1 MEELRKEA
9 LEGIEEGMVVEV
21 FINNVDFVGTVKKIS
36 DNFIELV
43 IEIPISKNKV
53 KEVIG
58 RIDLVSIDA
67 IIVHSGAK
75 VKSNE

>member
-1 MEELRKEA
+1 MRKDA

-21 FINNVDFVGTVKKIS
+21 FINNVDFIGTVKKIS

-43 IEIPISKNKV
+43 IEIPISKNQV